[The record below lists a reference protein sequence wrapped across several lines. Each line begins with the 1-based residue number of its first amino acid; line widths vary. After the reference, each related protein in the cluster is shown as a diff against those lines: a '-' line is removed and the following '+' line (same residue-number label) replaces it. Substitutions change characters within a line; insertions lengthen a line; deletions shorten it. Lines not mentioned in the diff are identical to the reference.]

1 MFVCYWFGFFFS
13 LLLMLCFKI
22 YILLFPLP
30 LLCALTLGFWFVRA
44 QCRKWPYSVASGKK
58 RVRFTV
64 DTAPP
69 SDGDSDTTEHTIV
82 DGWST
87 NNRKRDGGYERA
99 ASDNDDTLSGLGKS
113 RFCNKRRAIGSAVSF

>member
-1 MFVCYWFGFFFS
+1 M
-13 LLLMLCFKI
+13 
-22 YILLFPLP
+22 
-30 LLCALTLGFWFVRA
+30 CALTLGFWFVRA
-44 QCRKWPYSVASGKK
+44 QCRKSPYSVAAAKK

-87 NNRKRDGGYERA
+87 NNRKRDGGGYDRSTA
-99 ASDNDDTLSGLGKS
+99 ASDNDDTLSGLGKP
-113 RFCNKRRAIGSAVSF
+113 RFSNKRRAIGSAVSF